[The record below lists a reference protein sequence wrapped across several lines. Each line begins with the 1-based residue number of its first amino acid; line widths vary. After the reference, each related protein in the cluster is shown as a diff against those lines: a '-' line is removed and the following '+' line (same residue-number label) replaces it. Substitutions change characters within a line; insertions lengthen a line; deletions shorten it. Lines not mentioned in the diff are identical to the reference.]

1 MNEPYSGAVS
11 NPKLLKSSALAY
23 MGDAVYEVYIRSYLL
38 GKGEVKPQQLHKLAT
53 KYVSAKAQAIAIL
66 ALLEQQEL
74 SEEEQGVV
82 RRGRNSKMG
91 AVPKNTDIQTYRYG
105 TAFEALIGFLY
116 LSQKQ
121 ERMDDIIR
129 QSISIIEQAEGGK
142 SVE

>member
-1 MNEPYSGAVS
+1 MKEPYSGAVS

-23 MGDAVYEVYIRSYLL
+23 MGDAVFEVYIRSYLL

-116 LSQKQ
+116 LSQEQ

>member
-1 MNEPYSGAVS
+1 MKEPYSQSVS

-23 MGDAVYEVYIRSYLL
+23 IGDAVYEVYIRSYLL

-53 KYVSAKAQAIAIL
+53 RFVSAKAQATAIL
-66 ALLEQQEL
+66 TLLEQQEL
-74 SEEEQGVV
+74 NEEEQGVV

-116 LSQKQ
+116 LSNEQ
-121 ERMDDIIR
+121 ERMDYFIDK
-129 QSISIIEQAEGGK
+129 SISIIEQAEGGK
-142 SVE
+142 